1 MDQVYETIG
10 AGDAG
15 ARSPAPRIAEAFGG
29 ARTVVN
35 VGAGTGN
42 YEPIDRRVVAMES
55 TLRMLVHRAVERAP
69 ALQAIAEA
77 LPFANGAF
85 DAALAT
91 LTLHHWSDYS
101 A

>member
-15 ARSPAPRIAEAFGG
+15 ARRPNPRIEARITEALGG

-42 YEPIDRRVVAMES
+42 YERVDRRVAAVEP
-55 TLRMLVHRAVERAP
+55 TLRML
-69 ALQAIAEA
+69 
-77 LPFANGAF
+77 
-85 DAALAT
+85 
-91 LTLHHWSDYS
+91 S
-101 A
+101 